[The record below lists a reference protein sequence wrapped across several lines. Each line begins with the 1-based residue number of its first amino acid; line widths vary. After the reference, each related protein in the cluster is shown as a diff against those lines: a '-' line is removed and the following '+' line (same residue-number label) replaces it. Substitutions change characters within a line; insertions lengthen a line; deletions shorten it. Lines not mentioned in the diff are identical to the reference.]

1 MPISGL
7 TGINLVDPIDPKLCD
22 WYKGPTFVEILD
34 ILQLEQRHPNGP
46 LRIPVL
52 DKMKEKGLTV
62 HGKVENGTIRI
73 GERLAIMPS
82 GNPA

>member
-1 MPISGL
+1 LSG
-7 TGINLVDPIDPKLCD
+7 TNLVEPCEAGVCD
-22 WYKGPTFVEILD
+22 WYEGPTFVDILD
-34 ILQLEQRHPNGP
+34 QIQLEPRFPNGP